1 MSDEHDIVEAT
12 SSYEATTLGTVA
24 PTPVPA
30 ISSNSQETSKKLAAP
45 TAAGSTY
52 LEAVPE
58 ETMEGAIAGSSAVN
72 LADLGAGAA
81 PTFHIPESNASD
93 FAPSE
98 CSSHYRKDWPSNQLT
113 KTEALSG
120 SQHVVLWLTRTSMS
134 DMPSVPSLKNLVQSS
149 LFGENSNNG
158 GRSGQRSSN
167 SVKPFGKNSSNHNGN
182 PMQRNFSTKSF
193 LKLHKEEDTA
203 DAPMRKCETSI
214 ALSGMSSSSST
225 ISSSKRQKSN
235 VVKSPLSVF
244 KHLSRSRNLPAAS
257 TASAGPATSQSDK
270 HNQQQPPQ
278 NPAPPSIAPSE
289 AAGPCESPYPGMQPQ
304 NRLRSAASSVICS
317 RCTSVVSVNHSR
329 VASRCT
335 SQLSLH
341 HITSFSRKTSKS
353 DKASEPPIL
362 CKICLVDYAPKE
374 TYNLQQCHCVF
385 CIECLQQYLSFEIMA
400 GAYEISCPD
409 SQCPKEGIFLLD
421 EIEKIVGKELSDKYK
436 GFRLNTEVALDSNR
450 AWCPKPGC
458 NTICHICA
466 SATNLNK
473 QPVHKARAV
482 NCPKCEKEFC
492 SSCSSGWHPGMNCQE
507 YGKKLV
513 RQNMLGGGIGADG
526 QGGGGGLESL
536 LLLDSS
542 GDGNIKQ
549 CPMCHVPIER
559 DAGCAQMMCK
569 RCKHVFCW
577 FCLKSLD
584 DDFLLRHYDSGKC
597 KGKLGHTRASLLWH
611 RAQVIGIFA
620 GFVVLLLVASP
631 LLLVAAPCIFCC
643 RCKSCSELEEELDPN
658 SPSKTSRSNSGIAI
672 QIVKD

>member
-1 MSDEHDIVEAT
+1 MSDEHDILEDT
-12 SSYEATTLGTVA
+12 SRNEATTLTTPATPTVA
-24 PTPVPA
+24 
-30 ISSNSQETSKKLAAP
+30 SNPQETSKKA
-45 TAAGSTY
+45 TATASTY

-58 ETMEGAIAGSSAVN
+58 ETMEGGGAN
-72 LADLGAGAA
+72 LGADPGASASAA

-98 CSSHYRKDWPSNQLT
+98 CSSHYRTDWPSNQLT

-149 LFGENSNNG
+149 LFGESSNNTTG
-158 GRSGQRSSN
+158 SGNRRSKSY
-167 SVKPFGKNSSNHNGN
+167 GKNSSNHNNTN
-182 PMQRNFSTKSF
+182 PIQRNFSTKSF
-193 LKLHKEEDTA
+193 LKMHKDEDTA
-203 DAPMRKCETSI
+203 EAPMRKCETVI

-225 ISSSKRQKSN
+225 TSSSKRQKSS

-244 KHLSRSRNLPAAS
+244 KNLSRSKNLPS
-257 TASAGPATSQSDK
+257 ASASSAAAPRTTTSHTDK
-270 HNQQQPPQ
+270 HNQPPQPPQ
-278 NPAPPSIAPSE
+278 HPAPPSIAPSE
-289 AAGPCESPYPGMQPQ
+289 VTGPCESPYPGMQPQ

-317 RCTSVVSVNHSR
+317 RCTSVLSVNHSR

-341 HITSFSRKTSKS
+341 HINRKSSKN
-353 DKASEPPIL
+353 SEPMVL
-362 CKICLVDYAPKE
+362 CKICLVDYSPKE
-374 TYNLQQCHCVF
+374 TYKIQQCHCVF
-385 CIECLQQYLSFEIMA
+385 CKECLQQYLSFEIMA

-409 SQCPKEGIFLLD
+409 SQCPKEGVFLID
-421 EIEKIVGKELSDKYK
+421 EIEKIVGKELSDKHM

-458 NTICHICA
+458 NTICHICH
-466 SATNLNK
+466 STTNLNK
-473 QPVHKARAV
+473 PPVHKARAV

-492 SSCSSGWHPGMNCQE
+492 SSCSSGWHPGLTCQE

-513 RQNMLGGGIGADG
+513 KQASAGVGSEG
-526 QGGGGGLESL
+526 QLAAGLDNV
-536 LLLDSS
+536 LLLDQ